1 MGNLCER
8 CAQLLQDF
16 VNFIR
21 RVSSSI
27 MEHMKEC
34 VAILTEC
41 CCLRSRKSKV
51 KQLYEPVLQSY
62 ERQAALEFLNH
73 METGINES
81 PVGKETLD
89 ALRILAFSEN
99 IDLQQSAA
107 LYYLHMSQHMNTQL
121 PPEFLG
127 PYQPLLQ
134 SSDLEVQQMSS
145 LSLVNFLLDGN
156 LNKEMVVKM
165 GLLEPILELLES
177 GDSTVQCNSCACIMT
192 LAISE
197 YSREAIGIA
206 GGVLPLLTLAK
217 SYDPRV
223 QRNAVGAILNLTR
236 SERNKSIL
244 CQAGALPVLTL
255 LLQSPDSEIQYY
267 SCASLGNIAVNPEH
281 HKAMLTIGD
290 KFLIRMLVSMMSS
303 TVQKVSSQACLC
315 LNNLASSAEVRAH
328 LFSMDIMPLVLT
340 LLNSNNK
347 DVRQASVTLLCTL
360 THPPGVMDVLLCE
373 KILRH
378 LAILMQ
384 MERANP
390 MIVIH
395 AACTIQNLSQSENI
409 KVIVQN
415 QCFEELLIALLDPN
429 NEDDSLQYVVSCLAE
444 LTKYN
449 ITREQLRK
457 RKKEAILK
465 HLVGMAVDLENQE
478 LSFQAASVLNH
489 LSHSENNVADMKLFM
504 KELQAYLMSYLSHPE
519 LRFQQMGIA
528 TLSSLSEDPDFSLAI
543 NQSPL
548 KEQLEGI
555 RQQTEETQALLK
567 LTIVQTENL
576 NLNQ

>member
-1 MGNLCER
+1 MGHLCER

-16 VNFIR
+16 VNFVR
-21 RVSSSI
+21 RVSSCI
-27 MEHMKEC
+27 MEHIKEF
-34 VAILTEC
+34 VDLLTEC
-41 CCLRSRKSKV
+41 CCMRSRKAKV
-51 KQLYEPVLQSY
+51 KQLYEPVLLSH
-62 ERQAALEFLNH
+62 EKQAALEFLQH

-81 PVGKETLD
+81 PVSGETLD
-89 ALRILAFSEN
+89 ALKILAFSEN

-107 LYYLHMSQHMNTQL
+107 LYYLHMSQHMNTSL
-121 PPEFLG
+121 PADFLG
-127 PYQPLLQ
+127 PYHPLLQ

-156 LNKEMVVKM
+156 LNKEHVVQK

-197 YSREAIGIA
+197 NCREAIGVA
-206 GGVLPLLTLAK
+206 GGVQLLLALAK

-236 SERNKSIL
+236 SESIKIML
-244 CQAGALPVLTL
+244 CQAGALPVLTM
-255 LLQSPDSEIQYY
+255 LLQSPDSDIQYY
-267 SCASLGNIAVNPEH
+267 SCASLGNIAVNQEH

-315 LNNLASSAEVRAH
+315 LNNLASSAEVRTH
-328 LFSMDIMPLVLT
+328 LFSIDIMPLILS
-340 LLNSNNK
+340 LLNSNSK
-347 DVRQASVTLLCTL
+347 DIRQASVTLLCTL
-360 THPPGVMDVLLCE
+360 SHPPGVLDTLVYE

-395 AACTIQNLSQSENI
+395 ASCTIQNLSQPEHI
-409 KVIVQN
+409 QVIVQN
-415 QCFEELLIALLDPN
+415 QCFDELLIALLDPN
-429 NEDDSLQYVVSCLAE
+429 NEEESLQYVVACIAE
-444 LTKYN
+444 LTKYDF
-449 ITREQLRK
+449 TREQLRK
-457 RKKEAILK
+457 SKNPAILK
-465 HLVGMAVDLENQE
+465 CLMGMAVDLENQE
-478 LSFQAASVLNH
+478 LSFQAATVLNN
-489 LSHSENNVADMKLFM
+489 LSHSAKIVGDMKFFM
-504 KELQAYLMSYLSHPE
+504 KEVQSYLMSFLSHPE

-528 TLSSLSEDPDFSLAI
+528 TLGTLSEDPEFCMAF
-543 NQSPL
+543 NQSQL
-548 KEQLEGI
+548 KEQLMQI
-555 RQQTEETQALLK
+555 REQTEETQALLK
-567 LTIVQTENL
+567 VAIIQTENL
-576 NLNQ
+576 NL